1 MMFLLL
7 LFLLGISYAISL
19 EEAVEVALKNNTS
32 VRISEL
38 DIRKAEQAIRQARA
52 GILPQVNFSYSYT
65 RLSDSLA
72 YGFTPK
78 DRQSYLIGLNQTI
91 FDRSI
96 FTAITLAKDSMELKK
111 LVHEDVKRTVE
122 YQVKS
127 LFYALLYKK
136 KVVELL
142 KENLSYW
149 EENYKLAQAK
159 YQAGILTKVDLIRT
173 QAQLESAKAALE
185 QAKTDYIKSLEDFK
199 NLLKVDSI
207 TEPEGELSYS
217 PFDKPLDILQEELL
231 KNNSTLKVE
240 RVNYRVLQRQVEL
253 AKASYYPTLSANL
266 GYQGSTGKK
275 SFSGGTQWIEGY
287 TAGVS
292 LNYKIFDGFARDAN
306 VAQAQI
312 DLLKE
317 AQNLK
322 DVESTQLTLLRKAYD
337 DLQSLKTQIDATLK
351 SLEASKEAL
360 RLSTERYR
368 YGITTLLEVLD
379 ARNNYNTTL
388 QNLYLLYYNYNS
400 TLALIERLT
409 R

>member
-52 GILPQVNFSYSYT
+52 GILPQVNLSYSYT